1 MSEKTDAGLL
11 MSAIVKLADRGF
23 GESEFRG
30 STAMAVE
37 RLIGKGVR
45 IDQAIIDLYRQWL
58 LGREETVAEVMDS
71 STDEEAPDQAATE
84 AAEAGDP
91 SVRSLLWGYGGV
103 SIVPAATIPYS
114 KRSSESISTETTSTS
129 CSRFSASPSIECAI

>member
-45 IDQAIIDLYRQWL
+45 IDQAIIVFTGSGFSV
-58 LGREETVAEVMDS
+58 GR
-71 STDEEAPDQAATE
+71 
-84 AAEAGDP
+84 
-91 SVRSLLWGYGGV
+91 RRL
-103 SIVPAATIPYS
+103 
-114 KRSSESISTETTSTS
+114 R
-129 CSRFSASPSIECAI
+129 R